1 MVHLIPFILTLT
13 VSVSAIAAPFIP
25 TDDAQVLERLRT
37 KAADPA
43 LLELRQLRSR
53 LAENPNDLERATQLA
68 QRYIEYG
75 RAEGDPRYYGY
86 AQAALNPWWNL
97 SNPPAAVLLLR
108 ATLRQA
114 RHDFNGALADLSA
127 ILKSDPDD
135 AQAWL
140 TQALLQQVQ
149 ADYPAAKKSCLH
161 LLRLAPELI
170 ATSCISQVS
179 SLSGQA
185 EKSYQ
190 LLQRVYLQ
198 NAPEKSQASADQR
211 VWVLTLLAEMAVRLG
226 HDQAAEQHFKQ
237 ALALGLRDVY
247 LMVAYSDFLLD
258 QGRAKEV
265 VTLLQDE
272 TRADALLLRLAL
284 AEKILGKPTLAGHV
298 DELRARFAA
307 SAARA
312 NSVHQ
317 REEARYT
324 LYLLEEPKP
333 ALLLAEKN
341 WQVQREPDDARI
353 LLEAAFAAGDIKAA
367 QPMLEWISHNN
378 VEDKRLTRLKEV
390 AL

>member
-1 MVHLIPFILTLT
+1 M
-13 VSVSAIAAPFIP
+13 
-25 TDDAQVLERLRT
+25 
-37 KAADPA
+37 
-43 LLELRQLRSR
+43 
-53 LAENPNDLERATQLA
+53 
-68 QRYIEYG
+68 
-75 RAEGDPRYYGY
+75 
-86 AQAALNPWWNL
+86 
-97 SNPPAAVLLLR
+97 LLLR

-127 ILKSDPDD
+127 ILKLHPDD

-149 ADYPAAKKSCLH
+149 ADYSAAKKSCLN
-161 LLRLAPELI
+161 LLPLTPELI

-190 LLQRVYLQ
+190 LLHRVYLK
-198 NAPEKSQASADQR
+198 NAPENAQASADQR

-226 HDQAAEQHFKQ
+226 YDQAAEQHFKQ

-247 LMVAYSDFLLD
+247 LMAAYSDFLLD
-258 QGRAKEV
+258 QGRAREV

-272 TRADALLLRLAL
+272 SRADALLLRLAL
-284 AEKILGKPTLAGHV
+284 AEKILGKPTLAGHM
-298 DELRARFAA
+298 DALRARFAA
-307 SAARA
+307 SSARA
-312 NSVHQ
+312 DSVHQ

-324 LYLLEEPKP
+324 LHLLEQPKP

-341 WQVQREPDDARI
+341 WAVQREPDDARI
-353 LLEAAFAAGDIKAA
+353 LLEAALAAGDIKAA
-367 QPMLEWISHNN
+367 QPVLEWMGHNK
-378 VEDKRLTRLKEV
+378 VEDKRLTRLQKA